1 MKDIRTGIYVGYKD
15 RDCCLSNYGYIG
27 DEKDRDKLDGYY
39 ICIDDKEEDCYE
51 ELSGTEYEYYSKPA
65 RAEIIEYIY
74 EIRHYVV
81 CNGRKYKHFDYFPEE
96 KGLWVYAADWGSNT
110 EVDPKY
116 EVVESGRDGIYIE
129 VPYDEVTLYETKTY
143 YDKDKFINEDERV
156 VLSEETYLIDEPWW
170 LEETKDN

>member
-1 MKDIRTGIYVGYKD
+1 MKDKRGAIYVIYKGQECEID
-15 RDCCLSNYGYIG
+15 KFGCVQDDIPEQIYLFV
-27 DEKDRDKLDGYY
+27 DEKKDLY
-39 ICIDDKEEDCYE
+39 DDMCFKWLSRVLRPIEGVKEF
-51 ELSGTEYEYYSKPA
+51 LGK
-65 RAEIIEYIY
+65 IY

-143 YDKDKFINEDERV
+143 YDKEKFINENKRV

>member
-1 MKDIRTGIYVGYKD
+1 MKSGKTGKFVLYKNVIC
-15 RDCCLSNYGYIG
+15 RLLNMCG
-27 DEKDRDKLDGYY
+27 DEFIKGGYY
-39 ICIDDKEEDCYE
+39 ISIKDNRLINSECIEWLGKNIKPVNLEEIDN
-51 ELSGTEYEYYSKPA
+51 L
-65 RAEIIEYIY
+65 Y
-74 EIRHYVV
+74 EISHYIV

-143 YDKDKFINEDERV
+143 YDKDKFINEDIRE